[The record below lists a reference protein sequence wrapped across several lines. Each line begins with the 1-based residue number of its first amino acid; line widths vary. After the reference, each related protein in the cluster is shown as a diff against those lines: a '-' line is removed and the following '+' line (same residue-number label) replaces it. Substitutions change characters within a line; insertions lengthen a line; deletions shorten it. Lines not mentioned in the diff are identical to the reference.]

1 MKSRR
6 LWGKINMGNWQ
17 EVLVMGYD
25 QSTLYSCMMVSKKK
39 LEKKIKSFYSNHRSL
54 QKARAGLKEE
64 TN

>member
-6 LWGKINMGNWQ
+6 FWNKISMGSWQ

-39 LEKKIKSFYSNHRSL
+39 LEKIEDFIVIIDHCRKPEL
-54 QKARAGLKEE
+54 V
-64 TN
+64 